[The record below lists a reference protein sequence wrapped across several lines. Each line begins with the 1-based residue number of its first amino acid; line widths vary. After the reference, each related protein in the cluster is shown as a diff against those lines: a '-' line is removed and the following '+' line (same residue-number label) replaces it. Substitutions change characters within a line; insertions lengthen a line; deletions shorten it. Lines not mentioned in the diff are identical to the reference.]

1 MATGGRRSKASR
13 NSEEELSEYGQQ
25 LLEARRRAE
34 QLSRSLK
41 RKEREVRDLK
51 KALEKSNEWEKQ
63 LMTLTV
69 LSQIL
74 NSTLEHRTVRR
85 RAMQAAT
92 ELMKAEVGS
101 LLLIDWE
108 TNRLYFEV
116 ALGDKE
122 ETVKTFHLEM
132 GEGIAGWVAQH
143 GDPLIVHDAQND
155 PRFFSE
161 VDKKS
166 KFTTRNVICVPV
178 KVKDKTIGVLEAIN
192 KFGGGS
198 FSEDDVAIF
207 QSLADQVA
215 VALDNA
221 RLLAEIEGL
230 FFQTA
235 ESLAD
240 AIEKR
245 DPYTGG
251 HTKRVTTYS
260 IAIGEQLN
268 LGPDEMRWLK
278 LAAILHDIGKIG
290 VEDQILRKEDKLTE
304 EEYNQ
309 MKKHTLMGAEIIGHI
324 KQLHGI
330 IPGLKYH
337 HEKIDGKGY
346 PEGLADGSIPLIAK
360 IVAVADTFDA
370 MTSDRPYRK
379 ALTKETAF
387 HELRRCVG
395 TQFDKDLVDSFI
407 KACET
412 GRV

>member
-1 MATGGRRSKASR
+1 MATGERRTKAPRS
-13 NSEEELSEYGQQ
+13 SEGEIREYEKKLS
-25 LLEARRRAE
+25 EARRKAS

-41 RKEREVRDLK
+41 LKEREIRDLQ
-51 KALEKSNEWEKQ
+51 KALERSNEWEKQ

-101 LLLIDWE
+101 LLLIDEE

-122 ETVKTFHLEM
+122 ETVKAFHLEM
-132 GEGIAGWVAQH
+132 GEGIAGWVAKF
-143 GDPLIVHDAQND
+143 GEPLIVHDAQSD
-155 PRFFSE
+155 PRFFGE

-166 KFTTRNVICVPV
+166 KFTTKNVICVPV
-178 KVKDKTIGVLEAIN
+178 KVKEKTIGVLEAIN
-192 KFGGGS
+192 KLGGET
-198 FSEDDVAIF
+198 FSEEDLTIF

-260 IAIGEQLN
+260 LVMGEQLKLEPN
-268 LGPDEMRWLK
+268 EMRWLK

-290 VEDQILRKEDKLTE
+290 VEDSILRKEDKLSE
-304 EEYNQ
+304 EEYDQ

-379 ALTKETAF
+379 ALTREAAF
-387 HELRRCVG
+387 DELLRCVG
-395 TQFDKDLVDSFI
+395 TQFDKQLVASFI
-407 KACET
+407 KASEV
-412 GRV
+412 GRF

>member
-1 MATGGRRSKASR
+1 MENGKRGSRARRNPEGEIR
-13 NSEEELSEYGQQ
+13 GHEEKLS
-25 LLEARRRAE
+25 EARRKAS

-41 RKEREVRDLK
+41 QKDRKIADLQ
-51 KALEKSNEWEKQ
+51 KALERSNESEKQ
-63 LMTLTV
+63 LMTLSV
-69 LSQIL
+69 LSGVL

-101 LLLIDWE
+101 LLLIDEE

-143 GDPLIVHDAQND
+143 GEPLIVPDAQSD
-155 PRFFSE
+155 PRFFSK

-166 KFTTRNVICVPV
+166 KFITRNVICVPV
-178 KVKDKTIGVLEAIN
+178 KVKEKTIGVLEAIN
-192 KFGGGS
+192 KLDGGT
-198 FSEDDVAIF
+198 FTKEDLAIF

-260 IAIGEQLN
+260 LVIGEKLK
-268 LGPDEMRWLK
+268 LGPDDMRWLK

-290 VEDQILRKEDKLTE
+290 VEDAILRKTDKLDE

-337 HEKIDGKGY
+337 HEKVDGKGY
-346 PEGLADGSIPLIAK
+346 PEGLANGYIPLIAK
-360 IVAVADTFDA
+360 IVAVADTYDA

-379 ALTKETAF
+379 ALTRDVAF
-387 HELRRCVG
+387 GELRKCVG
-395 TQFDKDLVDSFI
+395 TQFDKELVDTLI
-407 KACET
+407 KAVKT
-412 GRV
+412 RKF

>member
-1 MATGGRRSKASR
+1 MATGERRSKAPR
-13 NSEEELSEYGQQ
+13 NVEEEIRNYKKKVSEVS
-25 LLEARRRAE
+25 RRASR
-34 QLSRSLK
+34 LNRSLK
-41 RKEREVRDLK
+41 QKEREIRELQ
-51 KALEKSNEWEKQ
+51 KAIEKSHEWEKQ
-63 LMTLTV
+63 LLTLTV
-69 LSQIL
+69 LSRIL

-101 LLLIDWE
+101 LLLIDE
-108 TNRLYFEV
+108 ESNRLYFEV

-132 GEGIAGWVAQH
+132 GEGIAGWVAKH
-143 GDPLIVHDAQND
+143 GEPLIVHDTQSD

-161 VDKKS
+161 VDRKS
-166 KFTTRNVICVPV
+166 KFTTKNVICVPV
-178 KVKDKTIGVLEAIN
+178 KVKEKTIGVLEAIN
-192 KFGGGS
+192 KLGGEA

-260 IAIGEQLN
+260 LAIGEQLN
-268 LGPDEMRWLK
+268 LESSDMRWLK

-290 VEDQILRKEDKLTE
+290 VEDRILRKTDKLDE

-309 MKKHTLMGAEIIGHI
+309 MKQHTLMGAEIIGHI

-346 PEGLADGSIPLIAK
+346 PEGLADDNIPLIAK

-379 ALTKETAF
+379 PLEKEKACA
-387 HELRRCVG
+387 ELRRCCG
-395 TQFDKDLVDSFI
+395 TQFDRALVDVFI
-407 KACET
+407 KAIEI
-412 GRV
+412 GKI